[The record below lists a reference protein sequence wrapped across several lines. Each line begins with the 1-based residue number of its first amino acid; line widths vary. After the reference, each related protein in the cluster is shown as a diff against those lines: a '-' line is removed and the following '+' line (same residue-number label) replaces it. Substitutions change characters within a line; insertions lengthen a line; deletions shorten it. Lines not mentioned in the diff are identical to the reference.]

1 MIDLLRQFAN
11 TYKEWHYLA
20 VGFSYGV
27 LAGYILRG
35 LVIRTVS
42 DPYEL

>member
-1 MIDLLRQFAN
+1 MIALLREFAN
-11 TYKEWHYLA
+11 TYREWHYLA
-20 VGFSYGV
+20 VGFSYGM